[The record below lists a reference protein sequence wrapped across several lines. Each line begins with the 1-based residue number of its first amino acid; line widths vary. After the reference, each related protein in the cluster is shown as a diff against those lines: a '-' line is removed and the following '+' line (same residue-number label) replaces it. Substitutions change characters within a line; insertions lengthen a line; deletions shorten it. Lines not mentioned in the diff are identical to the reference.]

1 MKMKITV
8 CAFFTRPN
16 FDMELPL
23 SKIKQQNWK
32 HVFQKELFAFHL
44 VLKGYFLFLYKSH
57 LWQFSQV
64 KAHLNVKD
72 GNQQLREK

>member
-1 MKMKITV
+1 MKITV

-32 HVFQKELFAFHL
+32 HVFQKELFAFCL
-44 VLKGYFLFLYKSH
+44 VLKGYFLFLHKSYH
-57 LWQFSQV
+57 WQFPRL
-64 KAHLNVKD
+64 KADLNVKD